1 MNQDVYGA
9 GDGRGNEPLPVEQL
23 GYEEARDELVE
34 TVKLLELGQM
44 GLDESLAL
52 WERGEALA
60 RRCEEHLAGA
70 RAKVEAALSRGAN
83 GAGGNGPG
91 GNGTGGNGGGDG
103 TPGNGTAG
111 NGDGTEG

>member
-1 MNQDVYGA
+1 MNQDVVGA
-9 GDGRGNEPLPVEQL
+9 GDGRGSEQVDVDKL

-44 GLDESLAL
+44 GLDDSLAL

-70 RAKVEAALSRGAN
+70 KAKVEAALAKGSD
-83 GAGGNGPG
+83 
-91 GNGTGGNGGGDG
+91 GDG
-103 TPGNGTAG
+103 A
-111 NGDGTEG
+111 E

>member
-1 MNQDVYGA
+1 MSQDVFGA
-9 GDGRGNEPLPVEQL
+9 GDGRAAEQTPVAEL

-44 GLDESLAL
+44 GLDDSLAL

-70 RAKVEAALSRGAN
+70 KAKVEAALSRGTDGAGDGN
-83 GAGGNGPG
+83 GAG
-91 GNGTGGNGGGDG
+91 
-103 TPGNGTAG
+103 AG
-111 NGDGTEG
+111 ADD

>member
-1 MNQDVYGA
+1 MTTDAFGTGA
-9 GDGRGNEPLPVEQL
+9 GLNSEEITPVDSL
-23 GYEEARDELVE
+23 SYEDARDELKE

-70 RAKVEAALSRGAN
+70 RQKVENALAQRDQAAE
-83 GAGGNGPG
+83 
-91 GNGTGGNGGGDG
+91 GD
-103 TPGNGTAG
+103 
-111 NGDGTEG
+111 E

>member
-1 MNQDVYGA
+1 MSDDVFGA
-9 GDGRGNEPLPVEQL
+9 GDGRGAEQVPVDTL

-34 TVKLLELGQM
+34 TVKLLELGQL

-70 RAKVEAALSRGAN
+70 KAKVEAALAR
-83 GAGGNGPG
+83 
-91 GNGTGGNGGGDG
+91 
-103 TPGNGTAG
+103 GTADSAG
-111 NGDGTEG
+111 ADSAS